1 MEEKL
6 IPEVEGMKNEA
17 LVPETIE
24 TETTETVVADV
35 QNNEEEPVEV
45 APEVNEPEAAEKTAP
60 QSKEEVVAR
69 LKELV
74 QNGGDVE
81 RAELE
86 SLKQVYYRLHN
97 AQAAAAREE
106 YIAAGGDPE
115 TFMPAP
121 DPLEAD
127 FKAQMSLLREIRAKA
142 FEAAEKEKQD
152 NLEKKLAIIEKMKE
166 MAVSPDEADKNYEAF
181 KGLQAEWKE
190 IKNVPAEKVTELWKS
205 YQLYVEQFYD
215 QLRLNHEMR
224 AYDFKKNLEIKT
236 RLCEA
241 AEKLAE
247 LEDVISAFHQ
257 LQNLHQEYR
266 ETGPVVK
273 ELREELWTRFKNAST
288 AVNKRH
294 QAHFEAIKAQEE
306 ENLVKKTQLC
316 EQVEALAAA
325 EQKGFADWE
334 KATQEVLELQA
345 QWKTIGFT
353 SKKTN
358 AKIFERFRAACDNF
372 FQSKTEYFKNTR
384 ETLNANLA
392 AKTALCEKAEALKDS
407 TDWNATSAALVALQK
422 EWKATGP
429 VAHKVSE
436 AIWTRFNAACN
447 YFFEQKNAATASVRE
462 TEEANL
468 EKKNAIIE
476 KLAALAE
483 NPVTAETMQQVKALQ
498 AEWNEV
504 GHVPFRKK
512 EKMYKRY
519 REVLDKLYKEA
530 HAGAGRRHMENFKK
544 NVGEKGGNELT
555 RERNKLMTAYEAKKQ
570 EIKNY
575 ETNLTFFNSK
585 SKKGNSLLGD
595 LEKKV
600 ERLKEDLVML
610 AEKIAAVDEQIKA
623 DSKN

>member
-35 QNNEEEPVEV
+35 QNNEEEPAEV

-74 QNGGDVE
+74 QNGGEVE

-86 SLKQVYYRLHN
+86 NLKQVYYRLHN

-152 NLEKKLAIIEKMKE
+152 NLEKKLAIIENMKE

-407 TDWNATSAALVALQK
+407 TDWNTTTAALVALQK

-462 TEEANL
+462 VEEEVKNNL
-468 EKKNAIIE
+468 NI
-476 KLAALAE
+476 
-483 NPVTAETMQQVKALQ
+483 
-498 AEWNEV
+498 
-504 GHVPFRKK
+504 
-512 EKMYKRY
+512 
-519 REVLDKLYKEA
+519 
-530 HAGAGRRHMENFKK
+530 
-544 NVGEKGGNELT
+544 LT
-555 RERNKLMTAYEAKKQ
+555 
-570 EIKNY
+570 
-575 ETNLTFFNSK
+575 
-585 SKKGNSLLGD
+585 
-595 LEKKV
+595 
-600 ERLKEDLVML
+600 
-610 AEKIAAVDEQIKA
+610 
-623 DSKN
+623 